1 MSEQDDSRKQNKDNG
16 ADALSTDYAVAL
28 GYDHTRHA
36 APKVLAKGQG
46 PIAQKIVQI
55 AIDEGIEIRR
65 DADLVQILKAVDI
78 DEEIP
83 VEAFAAVAEII
94 SYVYQVNNKPVS
106 YTHLRAHRYKKAV
119 RIRRQRRKAQKLAV
133 FSRIRRFQQALP
145 QPLQI
150 NMFHLRI
157 ARRKGID
164 DIFVFIAKN

>member
-1 MSEQDDSRKQNKDNG
+1 MQELCQIKTLAKPNANRYNYVKKKQDGIMSEQDDSRKQNKDNG

-28 GYDHTRHA
+28 GYDHTKQA
-36 APKVLAKGQG
+36 APKVRAKGQG

-94 SYVYQVNNKPVS
+94 SYVYQVNNK
-106 YTHLRAHRYKKAV
+106 
-119 RIRRQRRKAQKLAV
+119 Q
-133 FSRIRRFQQALP
+133 LP
-145 QPLQI
+145 ET
-150 NMFHLRI
+150 
-157 ARRKGID
+157 
-164 DIFVFIAKN
+164 

>member
-28 GYDHTRHA
+28 GYDHTKQA

-65 DADLVQILKAVDI
+65 DADQILKAVDI

-94 SYVYQVNNKPVS
+94 SYVYQVNNK
-106 YTHLRAHRYKKAV
+106 
-119 RIRRQRRKAQKLAV
+119 Q
-133 FSRIRRFQQALP
+133 LP
-145 QPLQI
+145 ET
-150 NMFHLRI
+150 
-157 ARRKGID
+157 
-164 DIFVFIAKN
+164 